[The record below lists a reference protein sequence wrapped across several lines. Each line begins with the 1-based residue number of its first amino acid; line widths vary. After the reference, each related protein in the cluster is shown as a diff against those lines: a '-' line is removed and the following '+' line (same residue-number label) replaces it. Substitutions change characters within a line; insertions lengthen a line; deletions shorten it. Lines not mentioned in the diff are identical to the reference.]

1 MPTLQLA
8 PLGYIILDLNSF
20 FFMYIPWTH
29 CAIQRS
35 LDCTMQTY
43 CYSQI
48 HVYDVFFLFITMPV
62 IVKIMEISAVYKR
75 TISSD

>member
-48 HVYDVFFLFITMPV
+48 HVMNKKKTSYTMPV